1 MKSQIALQI
10 AFTLVQMHDLNINH
24 VEGQIDHVT
33 LSLHEQTRDLEFR
46 LQSYSDM
53 RRHEDNFMTAETD
66 LVSDFRR

>member
-1 MKSQIALQI
+1 MFKKKQ
-10 AFTLVQMHDLNINH
+10 FCGGCD
-24 VEGQIDHVT
+24 G
-33 LSLHEQTRDLEFR
+33 EFR